1 MAALAADLGVLRTL
15 ETLTAASHGL
25 TALAIVVAAACSH
38 VESLSNAYS
47 PFSRDLG
54 KAGVAGALAT
64 SGTPSPVSI
73 QELISQ
79 PGPYHRRRVRA
90 EGYVRL
96 QFEGNTLCPVEKAS
110 GWASCLWL
118 DVEGLEDP
126 GFRRGRVVVEGTFDG
141 ENLGHLGL
149 AGGTIGKIT
158 VLRRLQ

>member
-1 MAALAADLGVLRTL
+1 LV
-15 ETLTAASHGL
+15 
-25 TALAIVVAAACSH
+25 AIVVAACSH

-54 KAGVAGALAT
+54 QTGGAGAVPISAN
-64 SGTPSPVSI
+64 PSPVSI

-79 PGPYHRRRVRA
+79 PGAYHLRRVRT

-96 QFEGNTLCPVEKAS
+96 QFEGNTLCPVEAASDWKA
-110 GWASCLWL
+110 CLWL

-126 GFRRGRVVVEGTFDG
+126 GFRKGRAVVDGIFDG

-149 AGGTIGKIT
+149 ASGTIGHIAA
-158 VLRRLQ
+158 LRRLQ